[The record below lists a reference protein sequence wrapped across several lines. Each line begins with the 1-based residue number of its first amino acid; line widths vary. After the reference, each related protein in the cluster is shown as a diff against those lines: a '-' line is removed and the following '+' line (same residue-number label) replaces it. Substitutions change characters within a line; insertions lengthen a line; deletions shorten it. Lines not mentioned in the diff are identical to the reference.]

1 MSTTMVDR
9 ISLLLKAKN
18 ISASQFAD
26 EISVQRSSISHVLS
40 GRNKPSLE
48 FVQKI
53 LKRYPEINPDW
64 LLFGKGPM
72 NMEYNLF
79 SDTNES
85 LPFKEEAISMAL
97 SKQENLIRPVPEPE
111 EIQVVIPPVK
121 PEVSRIEEKSKGI
134 EPIESLPRTESV
146 KMPDPQPVTQEVPA
160 TAPKTA
166 PQEKSIEKVLVFFNN
181 KTFKEYSPE

>member
-1 MSTTMVDR
+1 MVDR

-72 NMEYNLF
+72 NMEFNLF
-79 SDTNES
+79 SEINES
-85 LPFKEEAISMAL
+85 LPVKEEAITKAL
-97 SKQENLIRPVPEPE
+97 SKQEHLIRPVPEPE
-111 EIQVVIPPVK
+111 ETQVVNPQPKAAPP
-121 PEVSRIEEKSKGI
+121 RAEEKLKPA
-134 EPIESLPRTESV
+134 EPETKSEPVQFVE
-146 KMPDPQPVTQEVPA
+146 PQQ
-160 TAPKTA
+160 PKTVEPHTEPTVKQA
-166 PQEKSIEKVLVFFNN
+166 QDKAIEKVLVFFSN
-181 KTFKEYSPE
+181 KTFREYSPEQE